1 MQKDHNK
8 SNLEK
13 LQPKAQLKTQML
25 LRILKSETEIGNWHF
40 HSSFKGKQIFLTTAL
55 NSTFTQPSEDDVWMH
70 SINVI
75 SVTILFF
82 F

>member
-40 HSSFKGKQIFLTTAL
+40 HSSFKGKQRFFLQQPLIQLSHSLQKTMCEW
-55 NSTFTQPSEDDVWMH
+55 TQ
-70 SINVI
+70 
-75 SVTILFF
+75 
-82 F
+82 